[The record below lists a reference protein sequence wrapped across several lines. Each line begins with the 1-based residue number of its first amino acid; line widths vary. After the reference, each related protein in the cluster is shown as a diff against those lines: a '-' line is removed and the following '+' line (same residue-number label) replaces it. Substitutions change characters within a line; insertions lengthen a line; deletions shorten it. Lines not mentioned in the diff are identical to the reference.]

1 MSDIHAL
8 PLRGRDMPE
17 IDYASDLRKS
27 PYLVQPP
34 AKARRKARV
43 WWGPDGWRWEHA
55 CHPMK
60 WTDSGCP
67 WDGSSPSGSRT
78 SDPRLIRVAI

>member
-67 WDGSSPSGSRT
+67 FASPGDA
-78 SDPRLIRVAI
+78 SDAALRHLKGCCR